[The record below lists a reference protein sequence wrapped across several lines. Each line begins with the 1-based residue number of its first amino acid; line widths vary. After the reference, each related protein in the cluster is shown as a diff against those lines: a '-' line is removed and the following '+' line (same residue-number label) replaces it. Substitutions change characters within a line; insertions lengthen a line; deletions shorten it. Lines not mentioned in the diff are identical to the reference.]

1 MTRIPTATPRDAPSV
16 DCLGMDRAQGLV
28 HLATSAS
35 GRNATLKPEHLW
47 VVSSTAVEIN
57 HRTHLVVRGRRT
69 EWDSSRSTSS

>member
-16 DCLGMDRAQGLV
+16 DCLGMGRAQGLV